1 MHFAYVRSG
10 TDQEVPPLETIPL
23 EDVLPRHYLHKHE
36 STKSKHA
43 VDSGKADDMNSA
55 QEEYDGSL
63 ISDAKLNT
71 ATDST
76 TGSDIQTT
84 TDDNTDDAT
93 DSITDSATDSATVAP
108 EYQDTQL
115 TFHDR
120 QHNIPV
126 DIEQSDHLLVDDSAK
141 PKKEDMLRNEQ
152 PEPHME
158 DIQNVVPVTMS
169 ALPAKQESGELPH
182 MHMSALPDKQE
193 SGELPHMHM
202 SALPDKQESGELP
215 HMHIGRASWRRV
227 ENGTKHKP
235 GDFFHTWDNKLA
247 PEHKHAY
254 VRGHG
259 SKDTSDH
266 KVVHGIDNHK
276 TLEEPG
282 QNNHVIEE
290 KQTRQNSRM
299 IEEGHILDSHVTEE
313 GPGLDS
319 HVTEEGPELDSHV
332 SEDEVPTLDSHVAE
346 DEGPRLDS
354 HVAEDEGPRL
364 DSQVAEDEGPR
375 LDSHVT
381 EEMHGTSSD
390 PHLHIDPDTIIEQGH
405 RVDDEL
411 SLPNQEGKE
420 PEHDTLSP
428 DYPHMNIGKTYW
440 KEPRQAN
447 SKKHLPDDQHSI
459 GIVDNLGDPSDDKV
473 MLQYPDTAVVQANNP
488 QDSNRQTP
496 HNKDKADRAAYRAYP
511 YEERL
516 KEKFLSK
523 TTLLKTRHHT
533 KSGAVPLPVQVF
545 TRKNLLIKLLRVPGG
560 TGKSH
565 KLILDMVMA
574 AMKQEGHA
582 NKTKLIQVILY

>member
-36 STKSKHA
+36 ATKSKHA
-43 VDSGKADDMNSA
+43 VDSGKADDMNSD

-93 DSITDSATDSATVAP
+93 DSGTDSATDSATVAP

-158 DIQNVVPVTMS
+158 DRKNVVPVTMS
-169 ALPAKQESGELPH
+169 ALPA
-182 MHMSALPDKQE
+182 
-193 SGELPHMHM
+193 
-202 SALPDKQESGELP
+202 KQESGELP

-266 KVVHGIDNHK
+266 KVLHGIDNHK

-282 QNNHVIEE
+282 QNNHVTEE

-299 IEEGHILDSHVTEE
+299 IEEGHILDSHVTKE
-313 GPGLDS
+313 GPGLDSLVTEKGLGLDS
-319 HVTEEGPELDSHV
+319 HVTEEGPGLDNHVIEVRPELESHV
-332 SEDEVPTLDSHVAE
+332 TEDEGPTLDSHVAE
-346 DEGPRLDS
+346 DEGPTLDS
-354 HVAEDEGPRL
+354 HVTEDEGPRL
-364 DSQVAEDEGPR
+364 DSHVTEDEGPR

-381 EEMHGTSSD
+381 EEIHGTSSD

-405 RVDDEL
+405 REQGHRVDDDL
-411 SLPNQEGKE
+411 ALPHQEGKE

-440 KEPRQAN
+440 KEPRQDN